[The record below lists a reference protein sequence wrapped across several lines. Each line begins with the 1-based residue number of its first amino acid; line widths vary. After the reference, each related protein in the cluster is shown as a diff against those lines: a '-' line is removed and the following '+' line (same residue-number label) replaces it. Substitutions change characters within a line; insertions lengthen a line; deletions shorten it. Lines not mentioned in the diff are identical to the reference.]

1 MEKKQVD
8 IEEFNRI
15 EFKATSNV
23 IINFGILSLDHYLS
37 NRKKELENLISCQ
50 YSHCLGSDKLTIECE
65 KLIELLE
72 KAYYIMGEELYNTST
87 KKQREEADK
96 FYFVEKDGKLEAKKF
111 AKMFT
116 FGLASIFNNNSA
128 GKAHPL
134 GTSKRIKELENNK
147 NYFDYIMQIYG
158 ENNLKLNNYKIIKKE
173 ENTNNAEYYAVPDN
187 SIKGDSN
194 IYFNHTYIKVP
205 KLEFNKSFFLEGD
218 NICCLLNESFSELT
232 GLSCSS
238 PFTSSG
244 ISAFNSFL
252 ESMNKAVSYKAKF
265 ICIFSPKFAYY
276 YQNDE
281 FVHSYF
287 ISSGDLLRTKKYLNS
302 LSFKDETTF
311 KENPFSNFDISY
323 NKDYYILNNEIAFI
337 ISYDFFK
344 KYFQSIYSTN
354 QKNANEDDFL
364 KEIETETKTMNLTS
378 ISFRK
383 FSKTYRTNSFNQYD
397 HLKTIFQ
404 LFYIIEIK
412 NKIKIDSFVQNLLF
426 IKPNTKRNLKK
437 SELERTFRNK
447 ILGLILEL
455 KPIVKQIEDLFVK
468 SFIFLSAN
476 NEESLKF
483 QFKDY
488 KIIYNFFINYQKLL
502 LEGGNNMITESLQQK
517 SINLGTSIGQS
528 ILRFSNT
535 VNEEGKIDKTIAKEN
550 AKSSRSYIISLHKAR
565 TLEQFNEAIIRI
577 QTKYLV
583 SISREIL
590 EEINDTNFELVKQF
604 TIISAL
610 NQLNQYLSNYN
621 SKGAADETAKN

>member
-1 MEKKQVD
+1 MGKKQVD
-8 IEEFNRI
+8 IEEFNKI

-23 IINFGILSLDHYLS
+23 IINFGILSLDDYLS
-37 NRKKELENLISCQ
+37 KRKEELENLISCQ
-50 YSHCLGSDKLTIECE
+50 YSHCLESDKLTIECE

-72 KAYYIMGEELYNTST
+72 QVYYIMGEELYNTST
-87 KKQREEADK
+87 KKQIEEADK
-96 FYFVEKDGKLEAKKF
+96 FYFVEKDGKLEAEKF

-116 FGLASIFNNNSA
+116 FGLAGIFNNNSA

-147 NYFDYIMQIYG
+147 NYFDYIVQVYG

-205 KLEFNKSFFLEGD
+205 KLEFKKELFLEGD
-218 NICCLLNESFSELT
+218 KICCLINEPFSELT
-232 GLSCSS
+232 GPSCSS
-238 PFTSSG
+238 PFISG
-244 ISAFNSFL
+244 ISTFNSFL
-252 ESMNKAVSYKAKF
+252 NDIDRGVSFKAKY
-265 ICIFSPKFAYY
+265 ISIFSPKFAYY

-281 FVHSYF
+281 YVHSYF
-287 ISSGDLLRTKKYLNS
+287 ITSGDLLRTKKYLKS

-323 NKDYYILNNEIAFI
+323 NKDYYILNDEIAFI
-337 ISYDFFK
+337 ITYNFFK
-344 KYFQSIYSTN
+344 KHFQTIFSTN
-354 QKNANEDDFL
+354 QKDATEDDFL
-364 KEIETETKTMNLTS
+364 KEIENETKTMNLTS

-397 HLKTIFQ
+397 HLKTLFQ
-404 LFYIIEIK
+404 LFYLIEIK
-412 NKIKIDSFVQNLLF
+412 NNIMIDRFVQNLLF

-488 KIIYNFFINYQKLL
+488 KIIYNFFITYQKLL

-528 ILRFSNT
+528 ILRFSNSL
-535 VNEEGKIDKTIAKEN
+535 NEEGKIDKTIAKEN

-590 EEINDTNFELVKQF
+590 EEINDSNFELVKQF